1 MTTTLYQR
9 SRAGTLPRTGRFHH
23 DGTTTTKWERRP
35 SSGTAYRFS
44 PRVTNA
50 GIDPIADRK
59 VQEHL
64 AYLRRLANQK
74 IVSVELANKA
84 RAVWFSR
91 CYRPKSICPCL
102 SRLRQHCKVVRSN
115 TTGPLG
121 HTNYYWRFRPM
132 AFAIGRTRTRPQANF
147 EASKPPQ
154 MTNCQIDWNGSF
166 LKLR

>member
-23 DGTTTTKWERRP
+23 DGTTTTKCERRP

-84 RAVWFSR
+84 RAVWVLAL
-91 CYRPKSICPCL
+91 L
-102 SRLRQHCKVVRSN
+102 STKEYLHLPVPAASALQGGPIEYHWSAGAHQLLLEIPPDGLCHWTYKN
-115 TTGPLG
+115 KTTGEL
-121 HTNYYWRFRPM
+121 
-132 AFAIGRTRTRPQANF
+132 
-147 EASKPPQ
+147 
-154 MTNCQIDWNGSF
+154 
-166 LKLR
+166 